1 MVGAFVA
8 RLHVSQATLIPTRRW
23 NTKCKSA
30 FGTLQVVQNSSRE
43 IMKLTP
49 LEVPTSLLRQPQD
62 GNSNS
67 QSRMN
72 RPVTSNNTNL
82 NKTQKGAEAMHYLEF
97 VLIIVAAKKRKSSQT
112 NFILLLFTMI

>member
-43 IMKLTP
+43 IMP
-49 LEVPTSLLRQPQD
+49 LEVPKSLPQD

-67 QSRMN
+67 QSRIN

-97 VLIIVAAKKRKSSQT
+97 VLIIVAANSQT
-112 NFILLLFTMI
+112 NFILLLFTMIFP

>member
-1 MVGAFVA
+1 
-8 RLHVSQATLIPTRRW
+8 
-23 NTKCKSA
+23 
-30 FGTLQVVQNSSRE
+30 
-43 IMKLTP
+43 MKLTP

-67 QSRMN
+67 QSHIN

-97 VLIIVAAKKRKSSQT
+97 VLIIVAAKKRKSSLT

>member
-1 MVGAFVA
+1 MACACDCNVALGFYKSFKTVGYRPTWLQTRAFRHVVGAFVA

-49 LEVPTSLLRQPQD
+49 LDVPTSLLQQPQD

-67 QSRMN
+67 QSRIN
-72 RPVTSNNTNL
+72 R
-82 NKTQKGAEAMHYLEF
+82 Q
-97 VLIIVAAKKRKSSQT
+97 VL
-112 NFILLLFTMI
+112 